1 MTDQWTDLEAKAV
14 ALRDAA
20 GADQIHYAL
29 EAFESAANPATI
41 LALISEAREAERMRG
56 ALERIASGYAGCEDF
71 QDAQAV
77 AAEALAPA
85 TGGGE

>member
-1 MTDQWTDLEAKAV
+1 MTIPLDLDELERLAT

-41 LALISEAREAERMRG
+41 LALISQAREAERMRG
-56 ALERIASGYAGCEDF
+56 EL
-71 QDAQAV
+71 
-77 AAEALAPA
+77 AELRKDDDRPRR
-85 TGGGE
+85 